1 MARVTDTVESRS
13 VASRKRFSLSR
24 WLEAHTS
31 TTLPLLISVL
41 ALGAGGIAVVLAHR
55 GGRATAV
62 ASTPT
67 PLPVPQNILSQYGWT
82 NASTPT
88 AGRAAYYKGPD
99 GRIFLAGALR
109 PTDHAQ
115 PTAFLLPSGYRPA
128 LTVVEPVAVG
138 NSFGTVTIQ
147 PTGGVVLN
155 LPSKRKAIVSLDG
168 VSFLPSS

>member
-1 MARVTDTVESRS
+1 MESRS

-41 ALGAGGIAVVLAHR
+41 ALGVGGIAVILAHR

-62 ASTPT
+62 TSTPT
-67 PLPVPQNILSQYGWT
+67 PLPVPQNVLSQYGWK
-82 NASTPT
+82 NASTPAT
-88 AGRAAYYKGPD
+88 GGAGYYKGPD
-99 GRIFLAGALR
+99 GRIFLTGALQ
-109 PTDHAQ
+109 PTNHAQ
-115 PTAFLLPSGYRPA
+115 PTAFLLPNGYRPA
-128 LTVVEPVAVG
+128 LTIVEPVAVG
-138 NSFGTVTIQ
+138 SAFGTVTIQ

-155 LPSKRKAIVSLDG
+155 VPSKRRAIVSLDG